1 MARRPGRTDRGPA
14 RPDLAQP
21 HADGGERRAGR
32 AGRRPRRGGHSRAVE
47 ADVRAPHPSRWW
59 PVLVYGPWAVAA
71 LSILRAGIYRRHALH
86 SWIVVLT
93 FAALSMALSV
103 PYASTDARAVVAAVL
118 PATAMTACL
127 HQLVRQTT
135 LTRPPL
141 AKIPAQRRW
150 RT

>member
-1 MARRPGRTDRGPA
+1 MVVNVALVALVAVLGAVDTLEPLRQTSAHRT
-14 RPDLAQP
+14 
-21 HADGGERRAGR
+21 
-32 AGRRPRRGGHSRAVE
+32 
-47 ADVRAPHPSRWW
+47 PSRWW
-59 PVLVYGPWAVAA
+59 PALVYGPWMVAA
-71 LSILRAGIYRRHALH
+71 LSILRASIYRRHALH

-118 PATAMTACL
+118 PATAITACL

-150 RT
+150 RA